1 MFHVPGFVDALFYFA
16 GAVLVWTIYFL
27 KMTHYRNSVLYTAL
41 LLSEFHSKRYANFLS
56 FDENLRNLHIG

>member
-1 MFHVPGFVDALFYFA
+1 M
-16 GAVLVWTIYFL
+16 
-27 KMTHYRNSVLYTAL
+27 HYRNSVLFLAL